1 MNNSQILI
9 VGAYGQLGKAL
20 TARFPGAQAVDRD
33 KLDITDPVALQT
45 FDWTGLKY
53 LINAAAYTN
62 VDGAETKD
70 GRISAW
76 MINVQAVS
84 NLAKMA
90 LLHDLT
96 LVQVSTD
103 YVFDGRISPHP
114 EDEPMAPL
122 GVYAQTK
129 AAADLLVGVLPK
141 HYVIRVSWLIGDGP
155 NFVRTMIG
163 LAAKNISPKV
173 VEDQVGRLTFTDT
186 LVYGIERLLSDNAQP
201 GTYNLTNSGEEA
213 SWADITRA
221 IFSAIHRDD
230 LSVTGVTT
238 AEYYHDKPGIAPR
251 PLKSTLDLTKIEAM
265 GIHPVDWREAMS
277 AYIASQA

>member
-1 MNNSQILI
+1 VLT
-9 VGAYGQLGKAL
+9 AQLGKAL